1 MDLTKYGYDLGKVI
15 GEGKY
20 SIVRSAFCPKL
31 GKSVAIKIID
41 KTKCSADFVMK
52 FLPRVIS
59 VLTQCSHPN
68 IVKAYEIMETQGG
81 LCFLVMEEAKSDLYE
96 LVDSKDH
103 LPEKEAKQIFR
114 QIVEGL
120 KHCHEKG
127 IAHRD
132 LKCENVLLTSDGT
145 PKLSDFGFATSINGR
160 DSKCSTFCGSLAYVA
175 PEILTGLPYGAFQA
189 DVWSLGVM
197 LYLLVTGYM
206 PFDDS
211 NLTRLREVHKQPV
224 SFPPEPAISHSCQ
237 QLITQML
244 TSDPEERTNINQ
256 ILEHKWFEE
265 Q

>member
-1 MDLTKYGYDLGKVI
+1 
-15 GEGKY
+15 
-20 SIVRSAFCPKL
+20 
-31 GKSVAIKIID
+31 
-41 KTKCSADFVMK
+41 MK

-59 VLTQCSHPN
+59 VLTHCSHPN

-145 PKLSDFGFATSINGR
+145 PKLSDFGLMS
-160 DSKCSTFCGSLAYVA
+160 
-175 PEILTGLPYGAFQA
+175 GA
-189 DVWSLGVM
+189 WGVM

-244 TSDPEERTNINQ
+244 TSNPEERTNINQ